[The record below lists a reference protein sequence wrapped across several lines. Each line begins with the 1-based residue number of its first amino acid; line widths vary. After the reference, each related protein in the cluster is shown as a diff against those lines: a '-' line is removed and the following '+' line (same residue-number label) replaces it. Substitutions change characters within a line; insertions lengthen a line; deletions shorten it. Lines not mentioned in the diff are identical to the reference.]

1 MLPLTRIRLLIRR
14 TVRCFPIVIV
24 IQETVFLFADFPARH
39 GVQTDGVN
47 RAEHVLLYIGVRF
60 PERFQQLLDFRALR
74 VADAIAAF
82 VALFGQ
88 AAGAGDKVQGVEI
101 APSADVF
108 LVDAVHWANQLHAGK
123 IAAVQLRQHGLQLG
137 TVEHTHDGRLHNIVE
152 VMTECD
158 FVAAHFLRTVVKE
171 TAAHPGAE
179 VAGISLGDFRCLE
192 NAAVK
197 NADGDFHQGGIV
209 DDTLAVFGIVA
220 GIHDEKLR
228 LEGNVGVA
236 LQQLHHF
243 RQQHGVLA
251 AGNAHR
257 NVVAGSNHLV
267 LLDAADERPPER
279 FAEIGEDAALDAC
292 SRG

>member
-1 MLPLTRIRLLIRR
+1 MQ
-14 TVRCFPIVIV
+14 V
-24 IQETVFLFADFPARH
+24 
-39 GVQTDGVN
+39 
-47 RAEHVLLYIGVRF
+47 
-60 PERFQQLLDFRALR
+60 
-74 VADAIAAF
+74 
-82 VALFGQ
+82 
-88 AAGAGDKVQGVEI
+88 VEI
-101 APSADVF
+101 APSADVL

-123 IAAVQLRQHGLQLG
+123 IAAVQFRQHGLQLG
-137 TVEHTHDGRLHNIVE
+137 AVEHPHDGRLHNIVE
-152 VMTECD
+152 VMPKCD

-209 DDTLAVFGIVA
+209 DDALAVFGIVA

-251 AGNAHR
+251 AGDAHR
-257 NVVAGSNHLV
+257 DVVAGSNHLV
-267 LLDAADERPPER
+267 LLDATDERPPER
-279 FAEIGEDAALDAC
+279 LAEIGEDAALDAC

>member
-1 MLPLTRIRLLIRR
+1 MP
-14 TVRCFPIVIV
+14 
-24 IQETVFLFADFPARH
+24 
-39 GVQTDGVN
+39 
-47 RAEHVLLYIGVRF
+47 
-60 PERFQQLLDFRALR
+60 
-74 VADAIAAF
+74 
-82 VALFGQ
+82 
-88 AAGAGDKVQGVEI
+88 K
-101 APSADVF
+101 
-108 LVDAVHWANQLHAGK
+108 
-123 IAAVQLRQHGLQLG
+123 
-137 TVEHTHDGRLHNIVE
+137 
-152 VMTECD
+152 CD

-209 DDTLAVFGIVA
+209 DDTLAVFSIVA

-251 AGNAHR
+251 AGDAHR

-267 LLDAADERPPER
+267 LLDTADERPPER

>member
-1 MLPLTRIRLLIRR
+1 MP
-14 TVRCFPIVIV
+14 
-24 IQETVFLFADFPARH
+24 
-39 GVQTDGVN
+39 
-47 RAEHVLLYIGVRF
+47 
-60 PERFQQLLDFRALR
+60 
-74 VADAIAAF
+74 
-82 VALFGQ
+82 
-88 AAGAGDKVQGVEI
+88 K
-101 APSADVF
+101 
-108 LVDAVHWANQLHAGK
+108 
-123 IAAVQLRQHGLQLG
+123 
-137 TVEHTHDGRLHNIVE
+137 
-152 VMTECD
+152 CD

-209 DDTLAVFGIVA
+209 DDTLAVFSIVA

-251 AGNAHR
+251 AGDAHSD
-257 NVVAGSNHLV
+257 VVAGSNHLV